1 MIDQT
6 QISKLFLRGLATTVD
21 SWSVSEK
28 QKPTG
33 LYRVGTIFAQEQD
46 STLSS
51 KIDVFCN
58 KYRFLMV
65 EV

>member
-28 QKPTG
+28 HVAYWP
-33 LYRVGTIFAQEQD
+33 I
-46 STLSS
+46 
-51 KIDVFCN
+51 
-58 KYRFLMV
+58 
-65 EV
+65 